1 MKTILLAL
9 LTCLCLSSCVKNI
22 ELQALNQTPKPS
34 IQDGTKEAEGIFMNG
49 VHQVSGSVKLI
60 SDSQDP
66 QKKYLSFQQF
76 NTEQGPDLY
85 IYLSEDTRPSNAISV
100 AKLGN
105 KGTFSLEIPIGS
117 ISPKHQYVLVW
128 CKQFSVLFG
137 SAKLAK

>member
-1 MKTILLAL
+1 MKTILFAFF
-9 LTCLCLSSCVKNI
+9 TCLYLSSCVKDI
-22 ELQALNQTPKPS
+22 ELQALNQTPSPS
-34 IQDGTKEAEGIFMNG
+34 IQDGTKEAEGIFING

-105 KGTFSLEIPIGS
+105 TGTFSLEIPNGS
-117 ISPKHQYVLVW
+117 ITAKHQYVLVW

>member
-1 MKTILLAL
+1 MKTILFAFF
-9 LTCLCLSSCVKNI
+9 TCLYLSSCVKDI
-22 ELQALNQTPKPS
+22 ELQALNQTPSPS
-34 IQDGTKEAEGIFMNG
+34 IQDGTKEAEGIFING

-105 KGTFSLEIPIGS
+105 TGTFSLEIPNGRITA
-117 ISPKHQYVLVW
+117 KHQYVLVW